1 MTMGSISFQ
10 SNISMILITLII
22 ILATIYFYLD
32 TRKMKLQIENLENN
46 NKMFIKEVEKLNKG
60 LHSIISYTNLEG
72 CPANNSEKDSNTKNN
87 DKDIKVI
94 EKKNEE
100 EVINVDNKEGNEN
113 SIDITDNFEAINNT
127 DIVENNTDILKNNTD
142 IVENNTDILKNN
154 TDILKNNIIDD
165 NNNILDD
172 VLNDVLNDELNDEIE
187 LDDEID
193 DCIVDG
199 DGDEDGDGDGNE
211 DEEDKDILDLDLDIN
226 SEESI
231 DILGN
236 NSYSDMSVKELKNK
250 CIELGLKHS
259 GNKHT
264 LAQRIIDKLGN

>member
-1 MTMGSISFQ
+1 MTIGSISFQ
-10 SNISMILITLII
+10 SNISMILITIII

-32 TRKMKLQIENLENN
+32 TRKMKLQIENLESN

-72 CPANNSEKDSNTKNN
+72 CPVNNSEMDGNTKNN
-87 DKDIKVI
+87 DKEIKVI
-94 EKKNEE
+94 EKNNEE
-100 EVINVDNKEGNEN
+100 ELINVDNKEGNEN
-113 SIDITDNFEAINNT
+113 SIDITDNSEAINNT
-127 DIVENNTDILKNNTD
+127 DIVENNTDIVENNTD
-142 IVENNTDILKNN
+142 IVEND

-165 NNNILDD
+165 NNNNNILDD
-172 VLNDVLNDELNDEIE
+172 VLNDVLNDEIELDGEIE

-193 DCIVDG
+193 DCIE
-199 DGDEDGDGDGNE
+199 EDN
-211 DEEDKDILDLDLDIN
+211 DKDILDVDLDIN

-236 NSYSDMSVKELKNK
+236 NNDYSDMSVKELKNK

-259 GNKHT
+259 GNKQT
-264 LAQRIIDKLGN
+264 LAQRIIDNIK

>member
-1 MTMGSISFQ
+1 MGSISFQ

-127 DIVENNTDILKNNTD
+127 DIVENNTDILKNN
-142 IVENNTDILKNN
+142 
-154 TDILKNNIIDD
+154 IIDD

>member
-1 MTMGSISFQ
+1 MGSISFQ

-142 IVENNTDILKNN
+142 I
-154 TDILKNNIIDD
+154 LKNNIIDD